1 MDGKQPGDPVQAAQV
16 FIDLAYMDEPPAQLL
31 LGAGVL
37 TTYREKLTAIEQSLN
52 AWEAVTQGV
61 DFAAGE

>member
-1 MDGKQPGDPVQAAQV
+1 
-16 FIDLAYMDEPPAQLL
+16 MDEPPTQLL

-37 TTYREKLTAIEQSLN
+37 TTYREKLTAVEQSLDT
-52 AWEAVTQGV
+52 WEAVTQGV